1 MILKRKRFF
10 VAMFLVMLIS
20 SSTICYAQN
29 KSGIIFTDVDPKI
42 KIWTYVQTTSG
53 NIGVPEGT
61 YVPGA
66 SAYYVRLLQAT
77 LNKLGYNCGTADG
90 IYGTN
95 TRNAIL
101 NFQQSNRLTA
111 DGIAGSLTWSKAAAL
126 AREIGD
132 VPF

>member
-1 MILKRKRFF
+1 MILKRKKIFA
-10 VAMFLVMLIS
+10 VVLFLLLIS

-29 KSGIIFTDVDPKI
+29 NSETTFSEADPRI
-42 KIWTYVQTTSG
+42 AMWTYVQTTSG

-66 SAYYVRLLQAT
+66 SSYYVRLLQAT
-77 LNKLGYNCGTADG
+77 LNKIGYSCGTADG

-95 TRNAIL
+95 TRNAIIR
-101 NFQQSNRLTA
+101 FQEDKKLTA
-111 DGIAGSLTWSKAAAL
+111 DGVAGSLTWSRAASL